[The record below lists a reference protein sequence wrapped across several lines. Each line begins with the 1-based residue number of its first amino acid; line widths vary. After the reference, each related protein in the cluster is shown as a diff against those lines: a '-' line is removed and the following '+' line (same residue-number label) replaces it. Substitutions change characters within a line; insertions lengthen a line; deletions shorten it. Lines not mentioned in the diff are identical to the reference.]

1 MIMIQIAHY
10 LGAVQIG
17 EQQLAESFKMV
28 GERHS
33 REPEPREMCYEFSQW
48 ATGHVEGL
56 KPYTEQHGAQENLSL
71 EQLRASLFQG
81 ARVGALG
88 MLHDYQ
94 DLSVLA
100 NALRTNYTILHQA
113 AMTIKDVALEKMAEE
128 FGEQVN
134 REIEWLCTQIKIVSP
149 QALTVPP
156 NLPQETVASR
166 PKYPT
171 PAAIPDQVW
180 APLMGGIL
188 TLIVGLLSLL
198 AGMVWLFPSL
208 GPTIYLQTQKPAEPA
223 SRFLNVVLGHF
234 LGLAA
239 GFAGIFLFNAFND
252 PVTLQAKELTSGR
265 LGAAVVALALTLL
278 LTLLLKAHHPPAGAT
293 TLLTALGSIQ
303 TGQDALNLMIG
314 VLIVAIAG
322 ELVRKT
328 RTSTLTQMSVEPR
341 VPAKD
346 GKL

>member
-1 MIMIQIAHY
+1 MHPQIAHY
-10 LGAVQIG
+10 LGAIEIG
-17 EQQLAESFKMV
+17 EQQLAEAFKQV

-33 REPEPREMCYEFSQW
+33 REPEPREMCYQFSRW
-48 ATGHVEGL
+48 ASGHVVGL
-56 KPYTEQHGAQENLSL
+56 KSYLETYGRQENLAL
-71 EQLRASLFQG
+71 EQLRGSLFQG
-81 ARVGALG
+81 ARVGAMG

-100 NALRTNYTILHQA
+100 NALRTNYTILHLA
-113 AMTIKDVALEKMAEE
+113 AVNIKDQAMVKVAEE

-134 REIEWLCTQIKIVSP
+134 REIEWLCTQIKVLSL
-149 QALTVPP
+149 QAVVVPP
-156 NLPQETVASR
+156 NLPQEAIMSR

-171 PAAIPDQVW
+171 PAAIPNQVW
-180 APLMGGIL
+180 APLMSGLL
-188 TLIVGLLSLL
+188 TLIVGGLSLL

-208 GPTIYLQTQKPAEPA
+208 GPTIYLQTQRPADPS
-223 SRFLNVVLGHF
+223 SRFLNTLLGHL

-239 GFAGIFLFNAFND
+239 GFAGVFLFNAFND
-252 PVTLQAKELTSGR
+252 PVTLQAKELTAGR

-293 TLLTALGSIQ
+293 TVLTALGSIQ
-303 TGQDALNLMIG
+303 TAQDAINLMIG
-314 VLIVAIAG
+314 VLIIAIAG
-322 ELVRKT
+322 EFIRKT
-328 RTSTLTQMSVEPR
+328 RTSRLTQMTVEAK